1 MNDLVL
7 IYIKEEYYKVVSFL
21 VRNNIYYEDLYLKDN
36 KVYLKTN
43 EENIEKLSLFF
54 SVKVLKYYGL
64 KGTLNFLKKHYIFLI
79 SLIIGYIAV
88 LVLSNTIFEVEVI
101 SSNSNL
107 RETVLDNLSEN
118 GIKKYKFVKSKK
130 EIDKIKEKI
139 LKENETTL
147 EWIEIERVGTKYTV
161 NLTERVITVRN
172 EDERKTDIV
181 ASKDGMIK
189 YILVNKGSKVKE
201 VNELVKKGET
211 IISGSIMKDETLVDT
226 VNASGRVYAEVWY
239 KVNTTVPYKHI
250 VYEKTGE
257 VINHVYLEIFG
268 KKFTLMGKY
277 ETNMSMNEEELL
289 VEKPYLFFKI
299 VNEKKELYTYK
310 EVNLTEEEALEE
322 ALNRSDK
329 VILDKLSLDEY
340 IIDKKVLK
348 KNAYSSKIDIEVFY
362 RVYENIALET
372 ELKPIETKEGE

>member
-107 RETVLDNLSEN
+107 REIVLDNLSEN

-181 ASKDGMIK
+181 ARKDGMIK

-239 KVNTTVPYKHI
+239 TVNTTVPYKHI

-257 VINHVYLEIFG
+257 VINHVYLDIFG

-299 VNEKKELYTYK
+299 INEKKELYTYR

>member
-1 MNDLVL
+1 MNKLAFVCINDD
-7 IYIKEEYYKVVSFL
+7 YYKVISFL
-21 VRNNIYYEDLYLKDN
+21 IRNNIYYESLNLKDN
-36 KVYLKTN
+36 KVYLKTH
-43 EENIEKLSLFF
+43 EENIKKLSLFF
-54 SVKVLKYYGL
+54 KIKVIKYYGS
-64 KGTLNFLKKHYIFLI
+64 KGIISFFKKHYIFLI
-79 SLIIGYIAV
+79 SLLIGYTAILA
-88 LVLSNTIFEVEVI
+88 LSNTIFSVEVI

-107 RETVLDNLSEN
+107 REIVLSNLNES

-147 EWIEIERVGTKYTV
+147 EWIEIERTGTKYTV
-161 NLTERVITVRN
+161 NLTERVITIRN
-172 EDERKTDIV
+172 EDTRKTDIV

-189 YILVNKGSKVKE
+189 YILVNKGTKVKE

-211 IISGSIMKDETLVDT
+211 IISGSITKDENLVDT

-239 KVNTTVPYKHI
+239 TVNTTVPYKHI

-257 VINHVYLEIFG
+257 VINHIYLDIFG

-289 VEKPYLFFKI
+289 VEKPYLFFKVI
-299 VNEKKELYTYK
+299 NEKKELYTYK
-310 EVNLTEEEALEE
+310 EVNLTEEEAFVE
-322 ALNRSDK
+322 AINRSDK
-329 VILDKLSLDEY
+329 VIMDKLSLDEY

-362 RVYENIALET
+362 RVYENIAQET
-372 ELKPIETKEGE
+372 EITPIETKEGE

>member
-7 IYIKEEYYKVVSFL
+7 IYIKEEYHKVVSFL
-21 VRNNIYYEDLYLKDN
+21 VRNNIYYENLYLKDD
-36 KVYLKTN
+36 KVYLKTSKG
-43 EENIEKLSLFF
+43 NIEKLSLFF
-54 SVKVLKYYGL
+54 SVKVLKYYGF
-64 KGTLNFLKKHYIFLI
+64 KGICNFLKKHYIFLI
-79 SLIIGYIAV
+79 SLLIGYTAILA
-88 LVLSNTIFEVEVI
+88 LSNTIFSVEVI

-107 RETVLDNLSEN
+107 REIVLSNLNES

-147 EWIEIERVGTKYTV
+147 EWIEIERTGTKYTV
-161 NLTERVITVRN
+161 NLTERVITIRN
-172 EDERKTDIV
+172 EDTRKTDIV

-189 YILVNKGSKVKE
+189 YILVNKGTKVKE

-211 IISGSIMKDETLVDT
+211 IISGSITKDENLVDT

-239 KVNTTVPYKHI
+239 TVNTTVPYKHI

-257 VINHVYLEIFG
+257 VINHIYLDIFG

-289 VEKPYLFFKI
+289 VEKPYLFFKVI
-299 VNEKKELYTYK
+299 NEKKELYTYK
-310 EVNLTEEEALEE
+310 EVNLTEEEAFVE
-322 ALNRSDK
+322 AINRSDK
-329 VILDKLSLDEY
+329 VIMDKLSLDEY

-362 RVYENIALET
+362 RVYENIAQET
-372 ELKPIETKEGE
+372 EITPIETKEGE

>member
-1 MNDLVL
+1 MNKLAFVCINDD
-7 IYIKEEYYKVVSFL
+7 YYKVISFL
-21 VRNNIYYEDLYLKDN
+21 IRNNIYYESLNLKDN
-36 KVYLKTN
+36 KVYLKTH
-43 EENIEKLSLFF
+43 EENIKKLSLFF
-54 SVKVLKYYGL
+54 KIKVIKYYGS
-64 KGTLNFLKKHYIFLI
+64 KGIISFFKKHYIFLI
-79 SLIIGYIAV
+79 SLLIGYTAILA
-88 LVLSNTIFEVEVI
+88 LSNTIFSVEVI

-107 RETVLDNLSEN
+107 REIVLSNLNES

-147 EWIEIERVGTKYTV
+147 EWIEIERTGTKYTV
-161 NLTERVITVRN
+161 NLTERVITIRN
-172 EDERKTDIV
+172 EDTRKTDIV

-189 YILVNKGSKVKE
+189 YILVNKGTKVKE

-211 IISGSIMKDETLVDT
+211 IISGSITKDENLVDT
-226 VNASGRVYAEVWY
+226 VNSSGRVYAEVWY
-239 KVNTTVPYKHI
+239 TVNTTVPYKHI

-257 VINHVYLEIFG
+257 VINHIYLDIFG

-289 VEKPYLFFKI
+289 VEKPYLFFKVI
-299 VNEKKELYTYK
+299 NEKKELYTYK
-310 EVNLTEEEALEE
+310 EVNLTEEEAFVE
-322 ALNRSDK
+322 AINRSDK
-329 VILDKLSLDEY
+329 VIMDKLSLDEY

-362 RVYENIALET
+362 RVYENIAQET
-372 ELKPIETKEGE
+372 EITPIETKEGE